1 MNVLSLFDG
10 MSCGQIALIE
20 LGVKID
26 KYYASEID
34 KFAIKQTQ
42 LNFPDTIQLGSVTEW
57 RTWNIDWSSINL
69 ICAGSPC
76 QGFSFAGKQLAF
88 DDPRSKLF
96 FVFVEILN
104 HCKKFNPDVKFL
116 LENVDMGKDH
126 LRIIS
131 EYVGIFPTKI
141 NSALVSA
148 QNRERWYWTNIR
160 TKQVGLFDE
169 LYTDIPQPEDKG
181 ILLRDILQPE
191 NEIDKKYYLSTV
203 AMDRIRRKTYSNP
216 QVNPYKTGTL
226 DTKNNSGQLSVN
238 SGTTLISG
246 RGSNGSIKINNS
258 GKSEPLSSRNDCAWD
273 MALKVDKN
281 GVPKSNQNKA
291 DSLTIGGHGCGN
303 HSDMD
308 IICVASRGRNPE
320 NPSDRRT
327 GIPTEQRLEPNMNNK
342 TNTLT
347 SVAKDNLILTK
358 NYTQWDVSGKGY
370 KSQQDRAFYEDTKH
384 GTLSSSENKTGFF
397 ENGTL
402 RRLTPIECARLQT
415 IPDWNRWEC
424 SDSQI
429 YHMLGNG
436 WTVKIIMHILSFML

>member
-10 MSCGQIALIE
+10 MSCGQIALKE
-20 LGVKID
+20 SGFVVN

-57 RTWNIDWSSINL
+57 ADYDGLSQKWIPKWDIDWSSIDL
-69 ICAGSPC
+69 ILAGSPC

-116 LENVDMGKDH
+116 LENVDMKKDH

-160 TKQVGLFDE
+160 TKQIGLFDE
-169 LYTDIPQPEDKG
+169 LYTDIPQPIDEG

-191 NEIDKKYYLSTV
+191 NDIDKKYYLSDKMLNYFDKRAANFNNGKVNVRSENDKASTIT
-203 AMDRIRRKTYSNP
+203 ASCKSIDISDNFIKCDR
-216 QVNPYKTGTL
+216 
-226 DTKNNSGQLSVN
+226 
-238 SGTTLISG
+238 
-246 RGSNGSIKINNS
+246 NG
-258 GKSEPLSSRNDCAWD
+258 
-273 MALKVDKN
+273 M
-281 GVPKSNQNKA
+281 PKADQNKA
-291 DSLTIGGHGCGN
+291 SSLTIGGHGCGN

-308 IICVASRGRNPE
+308 I
-320 NPSDRRT
+320 
-327 GIPTEQRLEPNMNNK
+327 
-342 TNTLT
+342 
-347 SVAKDNLILTK
+347 
-358 NYTQWDVSGKGY
+358 
-370 KSQQDRAFYEDTKH
+370 
-384 GTLSSSENKTGFF
+384 LSLYGS
-397 ENGTL
+397 L
-402 RRLTPIECARLQT
+402 RRLTPIECSRLQT
-415 IPDWNRWEC
+415 IPDWYKWEC

-429 YHMLGNG
+429 YRMLGNG
-436 WTVKIIMHILSFML
+436 WTSKVIEWILSFY